1 MKITCPPVRLL
12 ENEIVL
18 NMKHFLFLLFLASAG
33 NNLYSNNPDSL
44 FISRIDSIAKQLYAK
59 QPDSVKVE
67 ANKIIRNEFAKL
79 LKTPRSLSFP
89 YDSLKFIKTVT
100 PADLAFRL
108 ITWTVPFEEG
118 KHGYYGFLQTITKEV
133 VERVV
138 ELKDNGGSRTT
149 DQSYGSDEWPGAVY
163 YKIIEQKNKRERI
176 FTLFG
181 WIAGDAEKAIR
192 TIEVLSMEENGDLRF
207 GLPVFALGDNILQR
221 RVVFEFTNQVP
232 FHLAYEQQLLPG
244 KKRKKSW
251 MIVFNRLEGNN
262 PSMGKFFRA
271 AVPSY
276 NTFDAL
282 IFDNGKWNL
291 EENVDVRAT
300 VVQPPTRKSAR

>member
-1 MKITCPPVRLL
+1 
-12 ENEIVL
+12 
-18 NMKHFLFLLFLASAG
+18 MKHFLSLLILAAAG
-33 NNLYSNNPDSL
+33 CNLFSNNPDSL
-44 FISRIDSIAKQLYAK
+44 FIFRIDSIAQQLYTN

-67 ANKIIRNEFAKL
+67 ANNIIRNEFAEL
-79 LKTPRSLSFP
+79 LKTPQSLSFS

-100 PADLAFRL
+100 PADLSFRL

-118 KHGYYGFLQTITKEV
+118 KHGYYGFLQTITKEG

-138 ELKDNGGSRTT
+138 ELKDNGGSRNT

-163 YKIIEQKNKRERI
+163 YKIIEQKNKRERF

-181 WIAGDAEKAIR
+181 WIAGDVEKAIR
-192 TIEVLSMEENGDLRF
+192 TIEVLSMVENGDLRF
-207 GLPVFALGDNILQR
+207 GLPVFVLEDNKLQH
-221 RVVFEFTNQVP
+221 RVIFEFTNQVP

-244 KKRKKSW
+244 KRKKKGW
-251 MIVFNRLEGNN
+251 MIVFNRLQGND
-262 PSMGKFFRA
+262 PSMGRFFRA

-282 IFDNGKWNL
+282 IFDHGKWNL
-291 EENVDVRAT
+291 KENVDVRAT
-300 VVQPPTRKSAR
+300 VVRPPAERPAR